1 MNLLKILII
10 VLVFNILV
18 VSNAKAEYKTSITI
32 QTKGYIH
39 LVTFRG
45 EFMDIINPYKPL
57 VNLLLKA
64 TEKET
69 IIIDIESRGGYN
81 ISADYIFAALN
92 KTKAH
97 TVAKIDSYAH
107 SNAALLACH
116 TKSVSIDKDAELMY
130 HIGFTKLPYY
140 DTYISH
146 IQVLKRLLKESIQD
160 QKICHTKGL
169 MSDSEFELFK
179 RGKDVYILGSD
190 IQKRKLK

>member
-1 MNLLKILII
+1 MNLLKVLIS

-18 VSNAKAEYKTSITI
+18 VSNSKAEYKTSITI
-32 QTKGYIH
+32 KTKGSTH

-45 EFMDIINPYKPL
+45 DFTDTINPYKPL

-81 ISADYIFAALN
+81 RSANYVFAALN

-97 TVAKIDSYAH
+97 TVAKIDSYAY
-107 SNAALLACH
+107 SNGALLACH
-116 TKSVSIDKDAELMY
+116 TKTVSINKGAELMY
-130 HIGFTKLPYY
+130 HIGYIKLPYY
-140 DTYISH
+140 DTYTSH
-146 IQVLKRLLKESIQD
+146 LKLLKSLINERIQD

-179 RGKDVYILGSD
+179 RGKDVYILGAD